1 MPENR
6 TAQNVVKSGE
16 TTRLIDRSIQELFTN
31 GVTYLYEKRTGIPQ
45 MIQNR
50 DAMDRFKKRMK
61 SEHKNIKFSYKYGIF
76 DNIKCFKI
84 QLIT

>member
-6 TAQNVVKSGE
+6 TAKNVVKSGE
-16 TTRLIDRSIQELFTN
+16 TTRLIDRCIQELFTN

-61 SEHKNIKFSYKYGIF
+61 SEHKNVKFSYKYGIF

>member
-16 TTRLIDRSIQELFTN
+16 TTRLIDRCIQELFTN

-50 DAMDRFKKRMK
+50 DAMDRFEKRMK
-61 SEHKNIKFSYKYGIF
+61 SEHKNVKFSHKYGIF

>member
-16 TTRLIDRSIQELFTN
+16 TTRLIDRCIQELFTN

-61 SEHKNIKFSYKYGIF
+61 SEHKNVKFLYKYGIF

>member
-31 GVTYLYEKRTGIPQ
+31 GVTYLYEKRTGVPQ

>member
-6 TAQNVVKSGE
+6 TTQNVVKSGE
-16 TTRLIDRSIQELFTN
+16 TTRLINRTIEELFSNVFTKKKKKKT
-31 GVTYLYEKRTGIPQ
+31 GVPQ

-61 SEHKNIKFSYKYGIF
+61 SEHKNIKFSHKYGIF
-76 DNIKCFKI
+76 ENIKCFKI

>member
-16 TTRLIDRSIQELFTN
+16 TTRLIDRCVQELFTN

-61 SEHKNIKFSYKYGIF
+61 SEHKNVKFSHKYGIF

>member
-6 TAQNVVKSGE
+6 TTQNVVKSGE
-16 TTRLIDRSIQELFTN
+16 TTRLIDRCIQELFTN

-45 MIQNR
+45 IIQNR

-61 SEHKNIKFSYKYGIF
+61 SEHKNVKFSYKYGIF

>member
-6 TAQNVVKSGE
+6 KNQNVVKSGE
-16 TTRLIDRSIQELFTN
+16 TTRLIDRCVQELFTN

-61 SEHKNIKFSYKYGIF
+61 SEHTNVKFSHKYGIF
-76 DNIKCFKI
+76 DNSKCFKI

>member
-16 TTRLIDRSIQELFTN
+16 TTRLIDRCIQELFTN

>member
-16 TTRLIDRSIQELFTN
+16 TTRLIDRCIQELFTN

-50 DAMDRFKKRMK
+50 DAIDRFKKRMK
-61 SEHKNIKFSYKYGIF
+61 SEHKNVKFSYKYGIF